1 MCFYIR
7 QLSEEQRNDLV
18 RQLVDCMH
26 ERLMPHLEEQVI
38 EENLLN
44 RLWSYSHAYDVV
56 TPEALTNIRNGIN
69 QRFAGLHRITIED
82 LQNDNNLDLCVEL
95 YQDVKIRLRDL
106 GVKNPGLRAISDIV
120 NSVFGNMPIITPSVV
135 RQLYFL
141 GYIDSPNTNSFRK
154 ILNAINLFYLRN
166 MDDINAIVQD
176 VIAAV
181 LEGPT
186 LTPMLVCEII
196 KTIAIV
202 ANIAYNEYRYHYLK
216 KQNNHE

>member
-7 QLSEEQRNDLV
+7 QLSEQQRNDLV

-69 QRFAGLHRITIED
+69 QGFADLHRITIND
-82 LQNDNNLDLCVEL
+82 LQNENNLNFCVEL
-95 YQDVKIRLRDL
+95 YQYVKRRLCDL

-141 GYIDSPNTNSFRK
+141 GYIDSPNSNSFRK

-166 MDDINAIVQD
+166 MDDINAILRDLVNIIGYD
-176 VIAAV
+176 VV
-181 LEGPT
+181 LNFQ
-186 LTPMLVCEII
+186 LVLDIIEII
-196 KTIAIV
+196 LHLTAIAI
-202 ANIAYNEYRYHYLK
+202 NEYRYH
-216 KQNNHE
+216 HR